1 MKAFLYKFI
10 IFLIFLFPLS
20 VVASTGFF
28 SISSDTELYKI
39 LTLQTPS
46 VNEDVEA
53 YLGDNIVVTQ
63 TGAWKECITPVQTYY
78 AKESGRSML
87 YKEKEPLC
95 KLSPKDKAYFPSY
108 DNYTFYGPK
117 PIPVTWKPKK
127 NKSKLCAENGW
138 ACAKKLPENAVI
150 EEYSFVPTEPMKSIE
165 YAGKKANVLSFIFS
179 IKDPV
184 KNETKTRDIDLDLS
198 EGNIL
203 AYKGLLIEVIEST
216 NMSIKYKILRSFK

>member
-1 MKAFLYKFI
+1 MKKLLLS
-10 IFLIFLFPLS
+10 LIFS
-20 VVASTGFF
+20 VSFSLTASAGLW
-28 SISSDTELYKI
+28 SISSDTELYET
-39 LTLQTPS
+39 LTLQSP
-46 VNEDVEA
+46 VLNEDTEA
-53 YLGDNIVVTQ
+53 YLGDNIVITQ

-78 AKESGRSML
+78 AKESGRTMV

-117 PIPVTWKPKK
+117 PIPVTWKSKK

-150 EEYSFVPTEPMKSIE
+150 EEYSFVPSQPVKSIE
-165 YAGKKANVLSFIFS
+165 YSGKKSNMLSFIFS
-179 IKDPV
+179 TNDPIS
-184 KNETKTRDIDLDLS
+184 NEIINREIDLDLS

-203 AYKGLLIEVIEST
+203 AYKGLLVEVIEST
-216 NMSIKYKILRSFK
+216 SMNIKYKVVRGFK

>member
-78 AKESGRSML
+78 AKESGRTML

-117 PIPVTWKPKK
+117 P
-127 NKSKLCAENGW
+127 S
-138 ACAKKLPENAVI
+138 ACASELWGRKV
-150 EEYSFVPTEPMKSIE
+150 VPFAISQP
-165 YAGKKANVLSFIFS
+165 LQ
-179 IKDPV
+179 
-184 KNETKTRDIDLDLS
+184 
-198 EGNIL
+198 
-203 AYKGLLIEVIEST
+203 
-216 NMSIKYKILRSFK
+216 